1 MKFKVKMKK
10 KKNTKDIWILTIY
23 NFFFLLQ
30 SISPGIV
37 KTPILKSCLGDE
49 IDRMCYEKN
58 TYLQT
63 EDIAAAVEYILGTP
77 AHVQVP
83 YLFSFFL
90 SANNPCRTSK

>member
-1 MKFKVKMKK
+1 M
-10 KKNTKDIWILTIY
+10 NLELTII
-23 NFFFLLQ
+23 FPLQ

-37 KTPILKSCLGDE
+37 KTPILKNCLGDE
-49 IDRMCYEKN
+49 IDRLCYEKN

-83 YLFSFFL
+83 HIYMYTFFYLQVTPFES
-90 SANNPCRTSK
+90 